1 MAISGSVTPTALSLD
16 IEATGTGPSVS
27 RWATPERARLAATV
41 SLAVSLAG
49 FFATIVLVAAAATH
63 GGLPIEQVWLAWR
76 APAFLAFPIVAW
88 VILTRRPGHPIG
100 WLLAAISVFGTLD
113 QLSSAYGA
121 YGLEVDPGSLPGAV
135 WVAWGSFWYPFVVW
149 AVVGGLLAVFPT
161 GRPLGGWW
169 RLPFW
174 LGGVG
179 ALGASL
185 SFAFG
190 AATVLDGQFGDVPNP
205 ARISGPVGDAMNV
218 LGLGF
223 LLILLSGLPAIASV
237 IVRLRRARGLER
249 QQLKWVAGVSVW
261 VGAFYIVH
269 VYSQFSGLI
278 YHQPWIAV
286 VWSWTYCLTP
296 IAMALSILRYRLFD
310 IDLIINRSLVYAAL
324 SAMTVAVYSA
334 IVGLSNLF
342 LSSGQDLVPALLAS
356 ALIATGFLPAHAATQ
371 RTVNRLLY
379 GQRDTPYAVLARL
392 GNRLTAVGSYDQL
405 SRTVCRTVQESLKLP
420 FVAVTLTGSEAGAAV
435 LASTSVGV
443 PVAAPRHFR
452 LNHDGHDLGEL
463 SVSPRSGSDQ
473 LSSSEDLLLTE
484 VARQTGIV
492 AWSVGLTDD
501 LRRARERLV
510 TAREEERRRL
520 RRDLHDRLGS
530 QLAALLLQARLAE
543 RSVPSEHEA
552 THADLAEL
560 REGLTGAIADVR
572 RIAHGLRP
580 PALDQ
585 LGLAGAIRQRLELLN
600 GTPASGIATFGG
612 PASPEHIP
620 LRITLDAPDDL
631 PSLPAAV
638 EVAAWHIVEEGMTNI
653 LRHAGATEA
662 TVTITVTAGDALE
675 LTISDNGRGYQPN
688 GTPGIGLHSMR
699 ERVDELFGTF
709 GIASEPAG
717 GTRLRASLPIRPAP
731 VTLAETGDD

>member
-1 MAISGSVTPTALSLD
+1 MAISSPVSPADRPLAVEASSAERSL
-16 IEATGTGPSVS
+16 S
-27 RWATPERARLAATV
+27 RWATPVRAKRIALITLAI
-41 SLAVSLAG
+41 SLAG
-49 FFATIVLVAAAATH
+49 FVATIILVGAAATH
-63 GGLPIEQVWLAWR
+63 GGLPIEQIWLAWR
-76 APAFLAFPIVAW
+76 APAFLAYPVVAW
-88 VILTRRPGHPIG
+88 VILTRRPAHPIG
-100 WLLAAISVFGTLD
+100 WLLAVIAVMGTLD
-113 QLSSAYGA
+113 GLSSAYGA

-149 AVVGGLLAVFPT
+149 AFVGGLLAIFPT

-205 ARISGPVGDAMNV
+205 TRIGGPVGDAMTL

-237 IVRLRRARGLER
+237 LVRLRRAHGLER
-249 QQLKWVAGVSVW
+249 QQLKWVAWISVW
-261 VGAFYIVH
+261 VGAFYVVH

-278 YHQPWIAV
+278 EDQPWIAV
-286 VWSWTYCLTP
+286 VWSWTYCLIP
-296 IAMALSILRYRLFD
+296 VAMALSILRYRLFD
-310 IDLIINRSLVYAAL
+310 IDVIINRSLVYVTL

-356 ALIATGFLPAHAATQ
+356 ALIAIGFLPAHAATQ

-392 GNRLTAVGSYDQL
+392 GNRLTTVGTFEQL
-405 SRTVCRTVQESLKLP
+405 GQTVCRTVQETLKLP
-420 FVAVTLTGSEAGAAV
+420 FVAVTLSGTEAGATA
-435 LASTSVGV
+435 LSAISLGT
-443 PVAAPRHFR
+443 PVAAPRSFR
-452 LNHDGHDLGEL
+452 LNHDGRDLGEL
-463 SVSPRSGSDQ
+463 RVSPRSGSDQ
-473 LSSSEDLLLTE
+473 LSSAEELLLVE

-510 TAREEERRRL
+510 TTREEERRTL
-520 RRDLHDRLGS
+520 RRDLHDRLGA

-543 RSVPSEHEA
+543 RSVQADDEPIR
-552 THADLAEL
+552 ADLAEL
-560 REGLTGAIADVR
+560 REGLASAIKDVR

-585 LGLAGAIRQRLELLN
+585 LGLFGAIRQRLELLN
-600 GTPASGIATFGG
+600 GRAAPVHLTTDGTSGDAR
-612 PASPEHIP
+612 PP
-620 LRITLDAPDDL
+620 LRITLDAPDDV
-631 PSLPAAV
+631 PALPAAV
-638 EVAAWHIVEEGMTNI
+638 EVAAWHIVEEAMTNI
-653 LRHAGATEA
+653 IRHAEATEA
-662 TVTITVTAGDALE
+662 SVSITADSSLD
-675 LTISDNGRGYQPN
+675 LTIRDNGRGLPPN
-688 GTPGIGLHSMR
+688 RAPGVGLHSMR

-709 GIASEPAG
+709 SVVGEQG
-717 GTRLRASLPIRPAP
+717 GETCLRASLPIGSENHAHR
-731 VTLAETGDD
+731 EIRDD